1 MLRITIIISIL
12 TFSLNSLAQEVIFDD
27 MHSHDGAIYLTEIDY
42 QEVLMNDHG
51 ELLPTHDVFRL
62 SNEEI
67 RSNGWG
73 NSVSAEGIAGK
84 RGDDGPTFNLTYLDQ
99 VNGTGIGFDDPNL
112 GSQRRAALEAA
123 FSYYASI
130 LEDFGEA
137 DVEIR
142 ESFSAHP
149 STNPFG
155 FSAAYYFGSKGFNQP
170 FTKAHL
176 TSGNDP
182 YGPYPDGYLQFNF
195 HPALNYNYVVEANP
209 SQQQYD
215 FYTIALHEILHLLGF
230 TSYSTENG
238 ESAASEHV
246 YTSFDEL
253 LSDYNKEPLFEVIG
267 SGPTTEVSLPQD
279 GALTNDQ
286 VWLELY
292 EGQHAP
298 VFSPS
303 SFGGS
308 SLDHFDNGRS
318 DHGEYLMHPSLTN
331 GEAFKL
337 LHQDEVRVLEQMGYA
352 VNYSIATSIDEE
364 ISTGDAP
371 TSVLS
376 SLYPNPAYNSD
387 PVQIELGQVDGNEV
401 LVIVYDMMG
410 RESYSKVILNTGPGP
425 ATAIDPYNNLKPGVY
440 IVIGSSNDE
449 LFNEKLVIR

>member
-1 MLRITIIISIL
+1 MLRVVFILSFLIISL
-12 TFSLNSLAQEVIFDD
+12 DSMGQEVIFDD
-27 MHSHDGAIYLTEIDY
+27 MHEHDGAIYFSERNGE
-42 QEVLMNDHG
+42 EVLVDAHG
-51 ELLPTHDVFRL
+51 DLLPLHDVFRL
-62 SNEEI
+62 SSEEVKAQ
-67 RSNGWG
+67 GWG

-84 RGDDGPTFNLTYLDQ
+84 RASDGPTFNLTYLDQ
-99 VNGTGIGFDDPNL
+99 VNGTGVGFDDPNL
-112 GSQRRAALEAA
+112 GAARRAALEAA
-123 FSYYASI
+123 FAYYASVLGDI
-130 LEDFGEA
+130 GEA

-149 STNPFG
+149 SSNPFG
-155 FSAAYYFGSKGFNQP
+155 FSAAYYYGSKGFNQS
-170 FTKAHL
+170 FTKVHL
-176 TSGNDP
+176 TTGNDP

-195 HPALNYNYVVEANP
+195 HAALNYNYVVEANP
-209 SQQQYD
+209 AQNQYD

-230 TSYSTENG
+230 TSYSTATG

-246 YTSFDEL
+246 FTSFDEL
-253 LSDYNKEPLFEVIG
+253 LADYNKNPLFEVSG
-267 SGPTTEVSLPQD
+267 SGPTTEVTPPQD

-337 LHQDEVRVLEQMGYA
+337 LHEDEVRVLEQMGYD
-352 VNYSIATSIDEE
+352 VNYSIATSIDD
-364 ISTGDAP
+364 IATGDSP
-371 TSVLS
+371 TKTLS
-376 SLYPNPAYNSD
+376 SLYPNPAYNSE
-387 PVQIELGQVDGNEV
+387 PIQIELGAVDGNEV

-410 RESYSKVILNTGPGP
+410 RESYSKVILNRGPGP
-425 ATAIDPYNNLKPGVY
+425 VTAIDPYNNLKPGMY
-440 IVIGSSNDE
+440 IVIGSSKDE
-449 LFNEKLVIR
+449 LFNEKLVIK